1 VGDAGLVAGGC
12 TLAAVRTLLARGLAA
27 LASLVAL
34 LGVSGCGAAGSATRP
49 DSRAGPP
56 RGSGTLLAFSLTNVA
71 TVDPGRAYNELDY
84 PVIYAT
90 QRPLYSARPGP
101 AQKLV
106 PDLASGPPVI
116 SSRGREV
123 TVHIRRGVRFSPP
136 VNRVVTSDDVA
147 YAIERGANPHVA
159 NPYFFPYFTLISGA
173 TRAHGGAISGISTP
187 NRYTIIFHLVRP
199 ESRFFSQAL
208 ALPLTAPVPA
218 AYARPFDARDPS
230 QYEDHEVATGP
241 YMVQNDAAGR
251 TRGIGWRPG
260 RSVVLVRNANWD
272 RRTDY
277 RPAHLNRIVVRM
289 GGSPSQIGRGVLA
302 GRDMVLMDTPPPAVL
317 ALAMRRYRSQLAF
330 SPGAGVNWVALNLIS
345 PFTSLDVRRALWAA
359 LDRDGMV
366 AGVGKGLG
374 MPGTQFLYP
383 GLPGF
388 AQAGG
393 LAGPNFDFNRDTA
406 GDATLAAHYMKLA
419 GFPAG
424 RYAGHLTVSIIGF
437 SVAPQPARLVADAVQ
452 ELGFGTR
459 LELGLNPD
467 AVCDRPTL
475 APEACP
481 TIGAI
486 KDFNDPETV
495 IAPFFDRYPDPQIEA
510 AIARAELVNSPSA
523 RARAWAGVDRLL
535 VSNAVAIPWIF
546 RTGATIRSK
555 NVVAATDQW
564 NGGEW
569 DFNFTSLR

>member
-1 VGDAGLVAGGC
+1 VG
-12 TLAAVRTLLARGLAA
+12 AVRTLLGRGLAVF
-27 LASLVAL
+27 ASLVGL
-34 LGVSGCGAAGSATRP
+34 FGVSACGAAGLETRANSP
-49 DSRAGPP
+49 TGAP
-56 RGSGTLLAFSLTNVA
+56 RGSGTLLAYSLTNVG
-71 TVDPGRAYNELDY
+71 TIDPGRAYDQLDY
-84 PVIYAT
+84 SVIYAT

-106 PDLASGPPVI
+106 PDLATGPPVI

-123 TVHIRRGVRFSPP
+123 TVHIRHDVRFSPP
-136 VNRVVTSDDVA
+136 VDRAVTSEDVA
-147 YAIERGANPHVA
+147 YAIERGASPHVA
-159 NPYFFPYFTLISGA
+159 NPYFLPYFTLISGA
-173 TRAHGGAISGISTP
+173 TRARGEAISGISTP
-187 NRYTIIFHLVRP
+187 NRYTISFHLVRP
-199 ESRFFSQAL
+199 EFRFFSQAL

-241 YMVQNDAAGR
+241 YMVQNDTAGH

-260 RSVVLVRNANWD
+260 RSVVLVRNPNWD
-272 RRTDY
+272 PRTDY
-277 RPAHLNRIVVRM
+277 RPAHLNRIDVRM
-289 GGSPSQIGRGVLA
+289 GGSPSQIGRTVLA
-302 GRDMVLMDTPPPAVL
+302 GRDMVLMGAPTPSVL
-317 ALAMRRYRSQLAF
+317 ALAMRRYQGQLAF

-359 LDRDGMV
+359 LDRDAMV

-374 MPGTQFLYP
+374 VPGTQFLYP
-383 GLPGF
+383 GVPGF
-388 AQAGG
+388 AKAGG
-393 LAGPNFDFNRDTA
+393 FAGPNFDFNRDTA

-419 GFPAG
+419 GFTTG
-424 RYAGHLTVSIIGF
+424 RYTGHLTVSVIGYA
-437 SVAPQPARLVADAVQ
+437 VAPQPARLLADAVQ

-459 LELGLNPD
+459 LKLALNPD
-467 AVCDRPTL
+467 AVCDQPT
-475 APEACP
+475 ATPEACP

-510 AIARAELVNSPSA
+510 AIARAELVNSASA
-523 RARAWAGVDRLL
+523 RARAWAGVDRIL

-546 RTGATIRSK
+546 DTRAAIRSQ
-555 NVVAATDQW
+555 NVAAATDKW

-569 DFNFTSLR
+569 DFNFTSLG